1 MMNVPLTQD
10 DMITRFPETNR
21 QTWAQMR
28 YRGTGPKFF
37 KVGRKVYYRQEDVQE
52 WVENNLQS
60 RTDDE
65 KTVA

>member
-1 MMNVPLTQD
+1 MSIPLTPD
-10 DMITRFPETNR
+10 DMVERFPDTNR

-37 KVGRKVYYRQEDVQE
+37 KVGRKVYYRQEDVDTWIE
-52 WVENNLQS
+52 SSLQT

-65 KTVA
+65 KEVA